1 MNGGGYTKNCYIY
14 ISLGEVMRL
23 QRVSV
28 RLVSMLTRRR
38 VVMTGA
44 LMRVLTSGGS
54 SILALLQVK

>member
-1 MNGGGYTKNCYIY
+1 
-14 ISLGEVMRL
+14 MRL